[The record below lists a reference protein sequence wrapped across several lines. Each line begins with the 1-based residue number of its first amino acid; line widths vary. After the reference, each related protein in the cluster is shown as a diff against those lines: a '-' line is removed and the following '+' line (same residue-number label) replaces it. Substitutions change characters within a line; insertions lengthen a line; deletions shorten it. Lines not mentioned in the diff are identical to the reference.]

1 MGRRRQAREAALQA
15 LYFLDARKLQG
26 EEALALYCLN
36 FPPGKAVRP
45 YFELLVNG
53 VIARRDLIDG
63 VMERY
68 SENWKVFR
76 MPLVDRNVIR
86 MAIYEMFWQADVPF
100 KVAINE
106 AIDIGKTFGTED
118 SGPFINGILDRVR
131 QALESGET
139 GRGEQAVPKAAALS
153 SPAD

>member
-26 EEALALYCLN
+26 EEGLALYCLN

-45 YFELLVNG
+45 YFELLVQG
-53 VIARRDLIDG
+53 VMTRRDLIDT

-76 MPLVDRNVIR
+76 MPLVDRNIIR

-106 AIDIGKTFGTED
+106 AIDIGKTFGTEE

-131 QALESGET
+131 LALESGES
-139 GRGEQAVPKAAALS
+139 GIREQALPKAAVLAA
-153 SPAD
+153 PND